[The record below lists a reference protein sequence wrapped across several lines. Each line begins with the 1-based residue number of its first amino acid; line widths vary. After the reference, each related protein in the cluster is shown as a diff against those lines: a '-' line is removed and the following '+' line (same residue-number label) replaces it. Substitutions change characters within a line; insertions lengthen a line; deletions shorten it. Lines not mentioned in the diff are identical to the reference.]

1 MTATQ
6 AGGALAGLRVIDLGK
21 IYNGPYAGLL
31 MAHLGADVIKV
42 EPPGGENLRYRA
54 APDVETHEF
63 VMLNS
68 NKRAVVL
75 DLKRPEGREVLKD
88 LVCSADVLIE
98 NFARGAMERMGLGY
112 DVLAELNPRLVCGS
126 GKGYGLSGPYADMPA
141 MDITVQAMS
150 GVIAS
155 TGFPDGPPVKAGPA
169 FMDFMGGIH
178 LFSGIMAALV
188 QRSVTGRGQ
197 LVEVS
202 MHDTVFPTLA
212 SAIGG
217 IYNRVLEDIPERTG
231 NRHSGLAVSPYG
243 VYPTSDGYVAMFCV
257 SEAHWKSLLS
267 VMEREDLLDDP
278 RFASTHLRA
287 GHLEEV
293 DAQVSA
299 WTVLHDKWWLVRAL
313 EARGVPCAPVQ
324 TVREVVDD
332 PHLKERGMIRQVQH
346 PRIGEVPVVGNPLR
360 LSDSPLTEVRVAPA
374 LGEHTD
380 EVLRELPGYSTERVS
395 QLRAAGVVA

>member
-1 MTATQ
+1 VNRDQTQ
-6 AGGALAGLRVIDLGK
+6 ALSGLRVLDLGK

-31 MAHLGADVIKV
+31 LAHLGADVIKV
-42 EPPGGENLRYRA
+42 EPPGGETLRYRA
-54 APDVETHEF
+54 AAETETHEF

-68 NKRAVVL
+68 NKRDIVL
-75 DLKRPEGREVLKD
+75 DLKRPEGQQVLLD
-88 LVCSADVLIE
+88 LVRTADVLIE
-98 NFARGAMERMGLGY
+98 NFARGAMERMGLSY
-112 DVLAELNPRLVCGS
+112 DVLADVNPRLVVGS

-178 LFSGIMAALV
+178 LFAGIMAALV
-188 QRSVTGRGQ
+188 QRGVTGRGQ

-202 MHDTVFPTLA
+202 MHDTVFPTLS
-212 SAIGG
+212 SALGG
-217 IYNRVLEDIPERTG
+217 IYNRVREDIPERTG

-243 VYPTSDGYVAMFCV
+243 VYPAADGHVALFCV
-257 SEAHWKSLLS
+257 TEGHWKALLAA
-267 VMEREDLLDDP
+267 MGREDLADDP
-278 RFASTHLRA
+278 RFSSTHLRA

-299 WTVLHDKWWLVRAL
+299 WTVLHDKWELVGTL
-313 EARGVPCAPVQ
+313 EACGVPCAPVQ
-324 TVREVVDD
+324 TVREVADD

-346 PRIGEVPVVGNPLR
+346 PRLGVVPVVGNPLR
-360 LSDSPLTEVRVAPA
+360 LSDSPLVDVVVAPA
-374 LGEHTD
+374 LGQHTD
-380 EVLRELPGYSTERVS
+380 EVLQQVAGYTADRVAE
-395 QLRAAGVVA
+395 LRASGVVA